1 MLLSHLITN
10 RFTFQLSDTLTY
22 IPHTST
28 MATMTYDDICN
39 AKLVEIQWD
48 HFHVNGEGDCDWV
61 PYRKIL
67 RVLDDD
73 GLAALTARRPT
84 VAKHSVAIIE
94 PCDEYPESLMYSMIT
109 HITMGYLKPLYMCFK
124 RDGYS
129 NCEGGFIRVREIE
142 ILDSY

>member
-1 MLLSHLITN
+1 
-10 RFTFQLSDTLTY
+10 
-22 IPHTST
+22 
-28 MATMTYDDICN
+28 MATATFDTISN

-67 RVLDDD
+67 RVLDDFR
-73 GLAALTARRPT
+73 LAALTARRPT
-84 VAKHSVAIIE
+84 VAKHSVAVID
-94 PCDEYPESLMYSMIT
+94 PCDEYPESLMHSMIT
-109 HITMGYLKPLYMCFK
+109 HITLSFLEPLFISFE
-124 RDGYS
+124 RDGYF